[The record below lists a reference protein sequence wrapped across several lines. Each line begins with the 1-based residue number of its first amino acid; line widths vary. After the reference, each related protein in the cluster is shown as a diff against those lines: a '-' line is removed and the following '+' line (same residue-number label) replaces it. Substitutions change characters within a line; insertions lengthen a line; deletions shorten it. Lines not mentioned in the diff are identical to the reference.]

1 MKCKLYCFVYFRFFC
16 CYFLEWLCLKNEK
29 KNIELLL
36 KELNGYFLICELIVL
51 FEFVEIK
58 VINISI
64 YR

>member
-1 MKCKLYCFVYFRFFC
+1 MK
-16 CYFLEWLCLKNEK
+16 K
-29 KNIELLL
+29 KNIDLLL

-58 VINISI
+58 VINVSI